1 MFTVD
6 LTLEA
11 GVRRQTVV
19 VELLVP
25 PTDDRFSLAIRSASR
40 GNLVRERN

>member
-6 LTLEA
+6 LTAEA
-11 GVRRQTVV
+11 GVRGQAAV

-25 PTDDRFSLAIRSASR
+25 PTDHRFSLAIRSASP
-40 GNLVRERN
+40 GNLVRE

>member
-11 GVRRQTVV
+11 GVRRQIGVA
-19 VELLVP
+19 ELLVP

-40 GNLVRERN
+40 GNLVRE